1 MSRMDQVKV
10 FKSSL
15 PQISLGP
22 FLNTLSQITITDHLN
37 IEVINMITVTELKMV
52 TQKCMENEVVY
63 FPRKYTT
70 SCCFV

>member
-37 IEVINMITVTELKMV
+37 IEVINMITVTELRMV
-52 TQKCMENEVVY
+52 TQKCMENGFY

-70 SCCFV
+70 LCCFF

>member
-15 PQISLGP
+15 PQISLGL

-37 IEVINMITVTELKMV
+37 IEVINMITVTELRMV
-52 TQKCMENEVVY
+52 TQKCMGNWFY
-63 FPRKYTT
+63 LPRKYTT
-70 SCCFV
+70 LN